1 MKRTLLL
8 VMTALL
14 TIAASAQDVVITQV
28 NFPDRNFREW
38 LLQQPYGTDGVI
50 TEAEKGTIT
59 SLSVQSL
66 GIKSLKG
73 IKNFSA
79 LTELYCY
86 GNQLDGNAMLHLVN
100 ELPSYVSETTFKIYA
115 IDSKD
120 SGEGNVLNTS
130 LAYLLNEKGWKVYDR
145 NGGEAVEIIGAL
157 PDKSTWLTLDDWAT
171 KSQRM
176 PLDTT
181 YTDATGN
188 LKVKVNN
195 QEDKMKW
202 EINRNFWFVNP
213 LGVAEQWEGTRLTTN
228 TKVTTTNMVVTT
240 SSSGYLYV
248 YAYSGVA
255 GRTLS
260 AMGKSDG
267 MYIKQVELP
276 NARSSVPDAD
286 GTMRSAYPNTPII
299 ISAENAAAGVE
310 LTSPYGSI
318 YICGMVFV
326 PIEFESSSTPKTT
339 TYTTVEGT
347 ELTLRVISEDEKTA
361 IITAADVA
369 TGQTELTIPET
380 VDGYTVTGIGDH
392 AFHWNSL
399 FDFLERITLPETIEE
414 IGEWGFGACSN
425 LKEINL
431 PAALKSI
438 GNSAFVNSRELT
450 SFNIPQNLLYI
461 GDNCFDN
468 CTKLASF
475 TVDAANTHFT
485 VQDEILYATENG
497 VPTTL
502 VMYPM
507 PKTDIID
514 FVVPST
520 VKKIQTLK
528 NITSLETITLPDGIE
543 EIVDMGWGCRSL
555 TAIYLHPDNP
565 YYTVQNGVL
574 YDKYMQTLILI
585 PEGHK
590 METFTVPYGVTRIES
605 GAIAYLQQL
614 KVLNIS
620 ASVESLTRSDFY
632 NYPCPALQAIN
643 VDEYNTGYSSIDGLL
658 YEKRNDQ
665 PYYLYCCPPARM
677 GDVTIP
683 DTGIRIY
690 GAFRNCQKLGT
701 VEIPASAICSSRLVV
716 NGNYYLGIFNNT
728 KIEKLVIYSDDILNY
743 DIYPE
748 RAAQILDLSTV
759 IYVPENRVEACK
771 ASAGWGQYTIK
782 SIDELTTGISS
793 PSLNDNVQTAND
805 NAPAY
810 NLSGQR
816 VGQSYKG
823 IAIKNGHKVIV
834 K

>member
-14 TIAASAQDVVITQV
+14 TIAASAEEVVINQV
-28 NFPDRNFREW
+28 HFPDRNFREW
-38 LLQQPYGTDGVI
+38 LLQQPYGADGVI
-50 TEAEKGTIT
+50 TDAEINAIT

-73 IKNFSA
+73 IGYFTA

-86 GNQLDGNAMLHLVN
+86 GNQLDGNAMLQLSG
-100 ELPSYVSETTFKIYA
+100 ELPSSVGETTFNLYA
-115 IDSKD
+115 IDGKD
-120 SGEGNVLNTS
+120 SSEGNGLTTS
-130 LAYLLNEKGWKVYDR
+130 IAYLLNDKGWKVYDR
-145 NGGEAVEIIGAL
+145 NGGEAVEIVGAL

-181 YTDATGN
+181 YTDATGT

-195 QEDKMKW
+195 QENKMKW
-202 EINRNFWFVNP
+202 DIDKRFWFENP
-213 LGVAEQWEGTRLTTN
+213 LGIAELWEGTRLNTN
-228 TKVTTTNMVVTT
+228 TKFTTTNMVVTT
-240 SSSGYLYV
+240 PTAGYLYV
-248 YAYSGVA
+248 YAYTGVP
-255 GRTLS
+255 GRTLR
-260 AMGKSDG
+260 AIGKR
-267 MYIKQVELP
+267 YIKQVELP
-276 NARSSVPDAD
+276 NSKVDMQDAD
-286 GTMRSAYPNTPII
+286 GTMRGSYPNTCIPV
-299 ISAENAAAGVE
+299 SVENAAAGVE

-318 YICGMVFV
+318 YICSIIFV

-339 TYTTVEGT
+339 TFTTEEGT
-347 ELTLRVISEDEKTA
+347 KLTLQVISEDEKTA

-369 TGQTELTIPET
+369 MGQTELTIPET
-380 VDGYTVTGIGDH
+380 ANGYTITGIGDY
-392 AFHWNSL
+392 AFYWNSI
-399 FDFLERITLPETIEE
+399 FDLLERITLPETIEE
-414 IGEWGFGACSN
+414 IGEWGFGACSK
-425 LKEINL
+425 LKEINM

-438 GNSAFVNSRELT
+438 GNSAFINSRELT
-450 SFNIPQNLLYI
+450 SFNIPKSTLYI
-461 GDNCFDN
+461 GDNCFSN

-485 VQDEILYATENG
+485 VQDGILYGTENG

-507 PKTDIID
+507 PKNDVTD

-543 EIVDMGWGCRSL
+543 EIVDMGLGCRSL
-555 TAIYLHPDNP
+555 KAIYLHPDNP
-565 YYTVQNGVL
+565 YYTKQDGVL
-574 YDKYMQTLILI
+574 YDKSMQTLMLI
-585 PEGHK
+585 PEGHQ
-590 METFTVPYGVTRIES
+590 METFTVPNGVTRIES

-614 KVLNIS
+614 KVLNIP
-620 ASVESLTRSDFY
+620 ASVESLTLSDFY

-643 VDEYNTGYSSIDGLL
+643 VDEYNNKYSSIDGLL
-658 YEKRNDQ
+658 YEKGNGQ
-665 PYYLYCCPPARM
+665 YYLNCCPPARM

-683 DTGIRIY
+683 DTGIRISC
-690 GAFRNCQKLGT
+690 AFRNCQHLGT

-805 NAPAY
+805 HAPAY

-816 VGQSYKG
+816 VGKGYKG
-823 IAIKNGHKVIV
+823 IVIRNGRKIV
-834 K
+834 VR

>member
-14 TIAASAQDVVITQV
+14 TIVASAEEVVINQV
-28 NFPDRNFREW
+28 HFPDRNFREW
-38 LLQQPYGTDGVI
+38 LLQQPYGADGVI
-50 TEAEKGTIT
+50 TDAEINAIT

-73 IKNFSA
+73 IGYFTA

-86 GNQLDGNAMLHLVN
+86 GNQLDGNAMLQLSG
-100 ELPSYVSETTFKIYA
+100 ELPSSVGETTFNLYA
-115 IDSKD
+115 IDGKD
-120 SGEGNVLNTS
+120 SSEGNVLTTS
-130 LAYLLNEKGWKVYDR
+130 IAYLLNDKGWKVYDR
-145 NGGEAVEIIGAL
+145 NGGEAVEIVGAL

-181 YTDATGN
+181 YTDATGT

-195 QEDKMKW
+195 QENKMKW
-202 EINRNFWFVNP
+202 DIDKRFWFENP
-213 LGVAEQWEGTRLTTN
+213 LGIAELWEGTRLNTN

-240 SSSGYLYV
+240 PTAGYLYV
-248 YAYSGVA
+248 YAYTGVP

-260 AMGKSDG
+260 AMGKSNG

-276 NARSSVPDAD
+276 NSKVDMQDAD
-286 GTMRSAYPNTPII
+286 GTMRGSYPNTCIPV
-299 ISAENAAAGVE
+299 SVENAAAGVE

-318 YICGMVFV
+318 YICSIIFV
-326 PIEFESSSTPKTT
+326 PIGFESSLTPMTSIFTT
-339 TYTTVEGT
+339 EEGT
-347 ELTLRVISEDEKTA
+347 KLTLQVISEDEKTA

-369 TGQTELTIPET
+369 TGQTELTIPQT
-380 VDGYTVTGIGDH
+380 ANGYSITGIGDNV
-392 AFHWNSL
+392 FSNYS
-399 FDFLERITLPETIEE
+399 LERVSLPETIEE
-414 IGEWGFGACSN
+414 IGEWAFSGCAK
-425 LKEINL
+425 LTEINL

-438 GNSAFVNSRELT
+438 GNSAFCNSHELT
-450 SFNIPQNLLYI
+450 SFNIPQNLFYI
-461 GDNCFDN
+461 GDNCFSN
-468 CTKLASF
+468 CTQLASF

-485 VQDEILYATENG
+485 VQDGILYGTENG

-507 PKTDIID
+507 PKNDVTD

-543 EIVDMGWGCRSL
+543 KIVDMGWGCRSL
-555 TAIYLHPDNP
+555 KAIYLHPDNP
-565 YYTVQNGVL
+565 YYTTQDGVL
-574 YDKYMQTLILI
+574 YDKSMQTLMLI
-585 PEGHK
+585 PEGHQ

-620 ASVESLTRSDFY
+620 AWVRSINRTDFH

-782 SIDELTTGISS
+782 SIDELTTGINAIESGPVS
-793 PSLNDNVQTAND
+793 KDNDAPS
-805 NAPAY
+805 Y
-810 NLSGQR
+810 NLNGQR
-816 VGQSYKG
+816 VGENYKG
-823 IAIKNGHKVIV
+823 LVIKNGRKVIV